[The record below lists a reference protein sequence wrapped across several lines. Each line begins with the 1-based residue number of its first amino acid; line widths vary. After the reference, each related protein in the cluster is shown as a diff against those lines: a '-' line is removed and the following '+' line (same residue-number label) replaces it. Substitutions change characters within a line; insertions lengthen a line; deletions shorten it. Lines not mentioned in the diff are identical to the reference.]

1 MYEYNDSGISGGLL
15 AGLIVLGVLLV
26 VGLGWWWRRR
36 KSRQVADDSDGW
48 AAAFQA
54 ANECDAQARQVVE
67 QLDVVELAELQSDKG
82 RRIKVADHY
91 GIPRECLDEAAGLY
105 DAQMQLYGRYGIEP
119 GTMQPG
125 LIPLDD
131 LVSYSGQVV
140 RSLKQNPNQPR
151 VRELKTALSREWDK
165 LGHVDLTRRTRQSIG
180 I

>member
-1 MYEYNDSGISGGLL
+1 LYEYNDSGISGGLL